1 MVRLFTNFKIVNKWL
16 SSQTQDIFFIDREG
30 LAGSGF
36 GLEIDEG
43 YINDSVEV
51 TDDVRTYNSLTSSIG
66 TTLIEDFN
74 RNKKDLNLNI
84 DYSKFEN
91 HAFFGSAKQKLQNV
105 KSSTTV
111 LDEDVPVE
119 DDDVFFEIIYD
130 HDNDDN

>member
-1 MVRLFTNFKIVNKWL
+1 MVRLFSNFKIVNKWL
-16 SSQTQDIFFIDREG
+16 ASQTQDIFFIDREG
-30 LAGSGF
+30 LAISGF

-74 RNKKDLNLNI
+74 RNKKDINLNI

-91 HAFFGSAKQKLQNV
+91 HTFFGSAKLKLQNF
-105 KSSTTV
+105 KDKAIK
-111 LDEDVPVE
+111 LE
-119 DDDVFFEIIYD
+119 
-130 HDNDDN
+130 